1 MQKQGK
7 SLDDKVLFRENTG
20 KHWENIG
27 KTWENIGKTRKN
39 IKKTQENNK
48 NIGKY

>member
-20 KHWENIG
+20 KHQENAGKQSKRLGNIG
-27 KTWENIGKTRKN
+27 
-39 IKKTQENNK
+39 
-48 NIGKY
+48 